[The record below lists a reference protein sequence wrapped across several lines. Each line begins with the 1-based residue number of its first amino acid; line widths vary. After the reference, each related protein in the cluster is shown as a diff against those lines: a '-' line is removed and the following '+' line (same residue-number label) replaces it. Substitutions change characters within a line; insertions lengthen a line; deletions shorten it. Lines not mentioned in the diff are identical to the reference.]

1 MATDALTSREYW
13 RSHWDDVRLPV
24 IKQPSAD
31 VSGLLA
37 TFLPKGG
44 HQTFL
49 EVGCAPGAWMAY
61 FHCEFGYQVSGIE
74 YVEEAAA
81 TTRTN
86 LEMQGIE
93 ARVITADLFEYE
105 PENGGYD
112 VVYSGGLIEH
122 FEDQQGVVSKVCSL
136 STDMVLTQVPHLLGL
151 NGLIRK
157 VARPGIFKTHMPV
170 SCKALRQYHEA
181 CGLTTLFCDCVNG
194 VQFTPPAGEGR
205 RLFEKHPALTR
216 LINLPVRA
224 VNKASRWASARLGVF
239 PRWRFA
245 SNSLLYIGRRA
256 PTASDA
262 GAGSAD
268 GRREFKESRTDPE
281 TRP

>member
-1 MATDALTSREYW
+1 MAADALTSREYW
-13 RSHWDDVRLPV
+13 RLHWEHVRLPV

-31 VSGLLA
+31 VAGLLA

-44 HQTFL
+44 HETFL

-61 FHCEFGYQVSGIE
+61 FHREFGYQVSGIE

-81 TTRTN
+81 TTRKN

-105 PENGGYD
+105 PGGGGYD

-122 FEDQQGVVSKVCSL
+122 FEDQQAVVSKVCSL
-136 STDMVLTQVPHLLGL
+136 STDMVVTQVPHLLGL

-157 VARPGIFKTHMPV
+157 VARPGIFRTHVPV
-170 SCKALRQYHEA
+170 SCDALRRYHEA
-181 CGLTTLFCDCVNG
+181 GGLTTLFCDG
-194 VQFTPPAGEGR
+194 VDGIQLTPPAGEGR
-205 RLFEKHPALTR
+205 RLFEKHPALAR

-224 VNKASRWASARLGVF
+224 LNKASRWASARTGVF

-245 SNSLLYIGRRA
+245 SNHLLYIGRRA
-256 PTASDA
+256 PTAPDA

-268 GRREFKESRTDPE
+268 GRRECKESRTDPE
-281 TRP
+281 TPL